1 MPLPF
6 LLRRSWES
14 RGLFRQSRWR
24 HLLYG
29 SPPRKPH
36 GSLSGHWRF
45 CATQPEAGKPRGLF
59 RQSPLEALIY
69 GSLLRKPHSPLP
81 GRSGGTGAFTPSSR
95 KQES

>member
-14 RGLFRQSRWR
+14 RAGLFRQSRWR

-36 GSLSGHWRF
+36 SPLLGRWRF
-45 CATQPEAGKPRGLF
+45 RTTQPEAGKPSGFF
-59 RQSPLEALIY
+59 RQSPPEALIC
-69 GSLLRKPHSPLP
+69 GSLP
-81 GRSGGTGAFTPSSR
+81 GNRTVHCRGAVGL
-95 KQES
+95 